1 MSVTLRNVLISD
13 AVDSSC
19 VELLQSHGINVTCK
33 QKLPKD
39 QLLQEIKVSPAS
51 TLRPLSAFVWCKNEM
66 CKLSLRLTMLLE
78 DIWDSCLHS

>member
-1 MSVTLRNVLISD
+1 MSVFLRNVLISD

-39 QLLQEIKVSPAS
+39 QLLQEIKVS
-51 TLRPLSAFVWCKNEM
+51 TI
-66 CKLSLRLTMLLE
+66 
-78 DIWDSCLHS
+78 DIL